1 MSKFLKLKTTD
12 GERVLVNADSIAFVN
27 EDSSNSVVT
36 IKYTGE
42 ELNVQ
47 EGYQTLVNRL
57 TKDDE

>member
-1 MSKFLKLKTTD
+1 MSKYLKLKTQD
-12 GERVLVNADSIAFVN
+12 GERVLVNADSIAYVN
-27 EDSSNSVVT
+27 EDGSRAIVT

-42 ELNVQ
+42 ELRVQ